1 MEISTIIGL
10 GGSILVVIVT
20 MYLEGSHLGSFM
32 IFSAFI
38 LIAGGSVAIS
48 VTCFGLKEGF
58 FNIPNYFRFVIFPPK
73 VDLQTQVTSFINY
86 SEKARREGL
95 LSLEDDINTIKD
107 FMTNKGL
114 QLVIDGA
121 DPETVR
127 NILEEMSDNMNK
139 HDKIAAEVFE
149 TLGGYSPTLGI
160 VGTVMGLVH
169 VLENLGGAN
178 ITALGEGIAVAF
190 IATFYGIGF
199 ANLIWLPLVTKVKTI
214 SNKLSEA
221 RAIIV
226 SGVMSIQSGDN
237 PSIVK
242 DKLLC
247 HISDPDIRDKI
258 NNSIR

>member
-1 MEISTIIGL
+1 MDISTIIGL
-10 GGSILVVIVT
+10 AGSITAVIFT

-32 IFSAFI
+32 TFSAFI
-38 LIAGGSVAIS
+38 LIAVGSMTIS
-48 VTCFGLKEGF
+48 ITCFGLKDGF
-58 FNIPNYFRFVIFPPK
+58 FNLPNYFRYVIFPPK
-73 VDLQTQVTSFINY
+73 VDIQAQVVSFVNY

-95 LSLEDDINTIKD
+95 LSLEDDINTITD
-107 FMTNKGL
+107 MMTNKGL

-127 NILEEMSDNMNK
+127 NILEEMADNMNK
-139 HDKIAAEVFE
+139 HDKLAAEVFE

-169 VLENLGGAN
+169 VLENLGSGN

-199 ANLIWLPLVTKVKTI
+199 ANLIWLPLVTKVRTI
-214 SNKLSEA
+214 VGRLSEA
-221 RAIIV
+221 RAIII
-226 SGVMSIQSGDN
+226 SGIMSIQSGDN

-247 HISDPDIRDKI
+247 HISDPETREKI
-258 NNSIR
+258 NKNIK